1 MFYVFFLQRVD
12 YPRWLLFLFSPQC
25 CLIRK
30 GHPSLV
36 LMPASPHKQ
45 HSTNSRP
52 SPILLMMEIFFLGQ
66 TGASLVMIKTHCT
79 GHYLVTL
86 SDFPQHFWGDLLQL
100 FFLLAVNLTRGGGYF
115 TISNK
120 IIHPFPVL
128 TSFDGLPRL
137 DS

>member
-1 MFYVFFLQRVD
+1 MFFSAESGLSSLVVISI
-12 YPRWLLFLFSPQC
+12 SPQC

-45 HSTNSRP
+45 HSTNSCP

-86 SDFPQHFWGDLLQL
+86 SDFPQHFWGI
-100 FFLLAVNLTRGGGYF
+100 FY
-115 TISNK
+115 SY
-120 IIHPFPVL
+120 
-128 TSFDGLPRL
+128 SFC
-137 DS
+137 